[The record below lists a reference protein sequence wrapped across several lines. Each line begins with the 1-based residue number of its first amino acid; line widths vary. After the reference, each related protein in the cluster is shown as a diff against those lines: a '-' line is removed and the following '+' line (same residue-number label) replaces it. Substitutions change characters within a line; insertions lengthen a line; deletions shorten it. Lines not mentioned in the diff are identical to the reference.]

1 MKTRSVSKYN
11 KILSNTNRHFDI
23 EFIADDKPKSEWFV
37 YWWWGGVS
45 YWTDNVH
52 KGVSSRT
59 QGVEGCEGGVGL
71 SRLELFH
78 NTGYVIS

>member
-1 MKTRSVSKYN
+1 M
-11 KILSNTNRHFDI
+11 
-23 EFIADDKPKSEWFV
+23 
-37 YWWWGGVS
+37 S

-78 NTGYVIS
+78 NTGYVISLRSVHAVSHTLSLKILDV